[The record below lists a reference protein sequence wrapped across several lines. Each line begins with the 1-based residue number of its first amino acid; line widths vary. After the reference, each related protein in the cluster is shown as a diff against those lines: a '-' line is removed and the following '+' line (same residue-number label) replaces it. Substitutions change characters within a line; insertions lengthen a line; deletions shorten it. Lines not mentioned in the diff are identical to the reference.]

1 MRSNGGTKE
10 NTCEGTYGNEVFQGE
25 WEPTEEKST
34 TERKPAGEKLT
45 EEELTRRN
53 LLEQNTIVE
62 ENVGLVYW
70 VLKRFA
76 GRGYDMEELFQV
88 GTVGL
93 VKAARRF
100 DPGRETAFSTYAVPV
115 IIGEIRRFLRDDGMI
130 HISRKIK
137 EDAAKIA
144 FVREQMEKTENRQ
157 PTVEEM
163 SDTLGLGKEEVILAI
178 GSMGNVASIYE
189 PVTGERD
196 GKTGGEWTMEDQLMH
211 PRDEQEALID
221 RLTVRQ
227 LIEELDERSR
237 TLISLR
243 YFKGMTQFQ
252 TAKQMGMNQVAVS
265 RMEKKIL
272 LHFRG
277 KF

>member
-1 MRSNGGTKE
+1 MRSDGGTKE
-10 NTCEGTYGNEVFQGE
+10 NKCEGTFQNEVFQGE
-25 WEPTEEKST
+25 WEPS
-34 TERKPAGEKLT
+34 
-45 EEELTRRN
+45 
-53 LLEQNTIVE
+53 EQNALVE

-163 SDTLGLGKEEVILAI
+163 SDTLGLGKEEVILAL

-189 PVTGERD
+189 PVAGERD
-196 GKTGGEWTMEDQLMH
+196 GRAGGEWTMEDQLMH
-211 PRDEQEALID
+211 PRDEQGALID
-221 RLTVRQ
+221 RLTIRQ

-243 YFKGMTQFQ
+243 YFQGMTQFQ

-272 LHFRG
+272 LHFREQ
-277 KF
+277 F

>member
-1 MRSNGGTKE
+1 MRSDGGTKE
-10 NTCEGTYGNEVFQGE
+10 NKCEGTFQNEVFQGE
-25 WEPTEEKST
+25 WEPSK
-34 TERKPAGEKLT
+34 
-45 EEELTRRN
+45 
-53 LLEQNTIVE
+53 QNALVE

-144 FVREQMEKTENRQ
+144 FIREQMEKTENRQ
-157 PTVEEM
+157 PTVAEM
-163 SDTLGLGKEEVILAI
+163 SDALGLEKEEVILAL

-196 GKTGGEWTMEDQLMH
+196 GRTGGEWTMEDQLMH

-227 LIEELDERSR
+227 LIEELDERSK